1 MAPAGITSPLIRRHA
16 FPCGRSSHGLTGFTG
31 ANPSHVRI
39 TCFWGQLHV
48 LTTVT
53 FHSGCAAIYLPV
65 LTPPIWRSVERQ
77 RQCPVWVICPFFY
90 QFCNSICIWKKMEI
104 LSHDD
109 DWILRIHI
117 CTKRMKFLR
126 YMQKAFKDSIT
137 LPWVTIDRSR
147 NITKYLWANAIVIFV
162 FKRWRMRNE
171 SVKFIQPL
179 RMLMLTLSLLLP

>member
-1 MAPAGITSPLIRRHA
+1 MAWQDSQEQTLRMWESPASEDSYTCWPPSLSTPVVRQYIS
-16 FPCGRSSHGLTGFTG
+16 RSSPRRSGGRWNG
-31 ANPSHVRI
+31 S
-39 TCFWGQLHV
+39 GSV
-48 LTTVT
+48 LCWL
-53 FHSGCAAIYLPV
+53 FV
-65 LTPPIWRSVERQ
+65 L
-77 RQCPVWVICPFFY
+77 FFY

-171 SVKFIQPL
+171 SVKFI
-179 RMLMLTLSLLLP
+179 